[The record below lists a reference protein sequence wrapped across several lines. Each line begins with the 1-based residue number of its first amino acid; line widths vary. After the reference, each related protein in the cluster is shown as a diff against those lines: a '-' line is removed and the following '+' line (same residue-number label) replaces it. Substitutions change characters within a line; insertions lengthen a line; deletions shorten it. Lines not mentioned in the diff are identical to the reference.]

1 MFSKENINHSS
12 KKAKTI
18 INNNFSNIYN
28 HNNYSEIV
36 NQKYPKSI
44 ILNNTILNR
53 SNIIK
58 KREII
63 LLSSDIID
71 KNSFNKESKFAVLTN
86 LRLLIYSTK
95 TNYLLDMKPNE
106 NFKLIEYIFENENK
120 ILLIKKK
127 EKNKNEI
134 KYINVKKYEFPNI
147 ETAIQW
153 WELIV
158 ASRKIIEKKYN
169 KYINANHSHNNSL
182 FEEFNKFNKDYFY
195 F

>member
-71 KNSFNKESKFAVLTN
+71 KNSFNKESKFQMEIGYDRMSAWFL
-86 LRLLIYSTK
+86 YGC
-95 TNYLLDMKPNE
+95 ME
-106 NFKLIEYIFENENK
+106 NAF
-120 ILLIKKK
+120 
-127 EKNKNEI
+127 
-134 KYINVKKYEFPNI
+134 
-147 ETAIQW
+147 
-153 WELIV
+153 
-158 ASRKIIEKKYN
+158 
-169 KYINANHSHNNSL
+169 NSL
-182 FEEFNKFNKDYFY
+182 
-195 F
+195 